1 MLEGQFHLG
10 GNPKPSLIEGR
21 PQLEEFREGVH
32 FNPDE
37 SKYLK
42 GIKIINSGHQ
52 TYKSFCN
59 HSGGTFKAM
68 QI

>member
-52 TYKSFCN
+52 TYK
-59 HSGGTFKAM
+59 
-68 QI
+68 